1 MPWVVT
7 SFDVRLSTAASAR
20 GARGS
25 SDAKGETVIRLPGKH
40 QGRIERSNA
49 AECRW
54 NRRRWQRLTGGLLV
68 AILFHASTVRP
79 QQGESGEYQLKAAF
93 LFNFAKFVQWP
104 PNSFP
109 NPQSEFGICVLGD
122 DPFGRSIDDVLHGK
136 TIGEHPVMISRC
148 RSLGEMTHCQMVFVS
163 ASERKRL
170 PEVLAALKGTSTL
183 AVGETDG
190 FAASGGVIQF
200 TLEEQRVRFIINVN
214 AAERANLQISS
225 KLLAL
230 AKLVRDVPVNGK
242 S

>member
-1 MPWVVT
+1 M
-7 SFDVRLSTAASAR
+7 
-20 GARGS
+20 
-25 SDAKGETVIRLPGKH
+25 IRLQGKYRR
-40 QGRIERSNA
+40 QIERSNTL
-49 AECRW
+49 E
-54 NRRRWQRLTGGLLV
+54 RRRIRTRSVRLFAALLL
-68 AILFHASTVRP
+68 ATLFHVSAVRP
-79 QQGESGEYQLKAAF
+79 QTEESAEYQLKAAF

-104 PNSFP
+104 PNSFA

-122 DPFGRSIDDVLHGK
+122 DPFGRSIDDVLRGK
-136 TIGEHPVMISRC
+136 AIGEHPVMISRYKT
-148 RSLGEMTHCQMVFVS
+148 LPEMTHCQMVFVS
-163 ASERKRL
+163 ASEKKRL
-170 PEVLAALKGTSTL
+170 PEILAALKGTSTL

-200 TLEEQRVRFIINVN
+200 TLEEQRVRFIINLD